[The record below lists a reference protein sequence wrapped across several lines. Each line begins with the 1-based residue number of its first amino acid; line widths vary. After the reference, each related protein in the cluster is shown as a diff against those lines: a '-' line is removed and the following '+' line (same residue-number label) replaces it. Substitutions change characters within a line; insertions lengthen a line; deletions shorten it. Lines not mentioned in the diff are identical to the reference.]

1 MKKRFPI
8 SLFGLAV
15 LVALVISAVHPMI
28 ARADDGTPAAP
39 SAPAAVDTSAPAA
52 AATQAPPAADT
63 SAPAAAATQAPAAAD
78 TSAPAAA
85 VTQAPPVDT
94 SAPAATDP
102 AVATQAPATTDTAV
116 ARAASTDTSVATQA
130 PAATDTTVA
139 PTDTSAPATTAAPSA
154 TDTATVLSQVPT
166 GTAVVVVDAT
176 GTAVPLATQAAAEI
190 IKTGDPIWCPSGV
203 SPVAGS
209 GGCTASAPGRTDN
222 LVDLV
227 TYLSSNQ
234 PNQNGTI
241 WISSGTDSSSSAVTI
256 NGSASAAWAAYQL
269 TLQGGWDGTTSITP
283 VGTSN
288 FSVPIIIS
296 NWGNDVTV
304 NDITISNAKTDDGLT
319 VTEASG
325 STGNIKVHHVTSNR
339 NSGVGADLDNSL
351 GSGTISVD
359 HSTFGDSSG
368 TNGNGSYGLEAI
380 SNGDITLTDVTAD
393 GNTNTG
399 ALLSNEADPPSIT
412 VINSQ
417 FDGNG
422 QEGLVAF
429 STGDTTLAGVTA
441 DDNGRTGAMLEI
453 DGNITVNNA
462 TFSQNG
468 LDGLE
473 ASSNGTVTLT
483 SVTAESNVNDG
494 LYAMAEGNITFA
506 GIAADSNTDDGA
518 ALDNTSGTGS
528 ISVGPGTFNGNGIDG
543 LDALSNGNITLD
555 NAIADYNN
563 TGDGA
568 YLNNV
573 SGSGAISVDHSTF
586 GDSSGSTGNGANGLV
601 AFSTGDIALT
611 SVTADGNTYVGAIL
625 SNESDP
631 PSMTITNSHFDGN
644 GVYGLDARST
654 GNITLTDV
662 TADDNTSVGAILTN
676 AAPDPTITNS
686 RFDGNG
692 EDGLEVL
699 STGDTT
705 LTGVTADGNDG
716 TGAMLRIG
724 GNLTVNNSNFS
735 TNSLDGLDASTFAG
749 DITVTNSNFLT
760 NGSDGLDA
768 ISFGGSISII
778 GATASGNGEDGIY
791 VDPPLPSSLTGTIT
805 CSVADD
811 NGAYGVEAEAGHGT
825 LTLNSVTLN
834 GNSSGPSAVSEGVTP
849 IITTVKCGSHRT
861 SAGDLSVNT
870 INVVS
875 GASNPLDCTNFSST
889 DLVLPDG
896 DHALLPCP
904 NGQNGIVTSKTGSNL
919 PGTLDSKYTY
929 VSGFDAEVTPSL
941 SGSMT
946 VSFTIPSGK
955 QGANFAIL
963 YWDGSKWV
971 NLGGSI
977 NPPGFFSV
985 QSNLTGEF
993 ILVTQ

>member
-15 LVALVISAVHPMI
+15 LVALVISAVHPVI
-28 ARADDGTPAAP
+28 ARADDGTPVAP

-52 AATQAPPAADT
+52 AATQAPPAV
-63 SAPAAAATQAPAAAD
+63 APSAPAAAD

-85 VTQAPPVDT
+85 VTQPPAADT
-94 SAPAATDP
+94 SAPAATSP
-102 AVATQAPATTDTAV
+102 SVATQAPATTDTTV
-116 ARAASTDTSVATQA
+116 APADTSAPATTAASTDTSVATQA
-130 PAATDTTVA
+130 PAAADTTVA
-139 PTDTSAPATTAAPSA
+139 PTDTSAPATTAAPSV

-176 GTAVPLATQAAAEI
+176 GTAVPLATQAAANI
-190 IKTGDPIWCPSGV
+190 IQTGDPIWCPSGA
-203 SPVAGS
+203 SPAAGS
-209 GGCTASAPGRTDN
+209 GGCTTSYPNLAS
-222 LVDLV
+222 LVSGLTSV
-227 TYLSSNQ
+227 Q
-234 PNQNGTI
+234 PTANGTI
-241 WISSGTDSSSSAVTI
+241 WISAGTDSSSSAITI
-256 NGSASAAWAAYQL
+256 DGSVLTAWAAYEL
-269 TLQGGWDGTTSITP
+269 TVQGGWG
-283 VGTSN
+283 GGSN
-288 FSVPIIIS
+288 AVSTFSVPITIS

-304 NDITISNAKTDDGLT
+304 NDINITNPTTTGLT
-319 VTEASG
+319 VTTRASSGKGNITVHHVNSSNNTAG
-325 STGNIKVHHVTSNR
+325 SGDGLYLNNQAGTGNITLTDVV
-339 NSGVGADLDNSL
+339 AQ
-351 GSGTISVD
+351 
-359 HSTFGDSSG
+359 
-368 TNGNGSYGLEAI
+368 TNASYGLEAY
-380 SNGDITLTDVTAD
+380 SNGNITLTGVTAD
-393 GNTNTG
+393 YNTDDG
-399 ALLSNEADPPSIT
+399 AILNNEADPPSIT
-412 VINSQ
+412 VTNSH
-417 FDGNG
+417 FDRNS
-422 QEGLVAF
+422 E
-429 STGDTTLAGVTA
+429 
-441 DDNGRTGAMLEI
+441 
-453 DGNITVNNA
+453 
-462 TFSQNG
+462 
-468 LDGLE
+468 DGLE
-473 ASSNGTVTLT
+473 AYSNGDVTLT
-483 SVTAESNVNDG
+483 GVTAETNSSYG
-494 LYAMAEGNITFA
+494 LYVFSGGDISLS
-506 GIAADSNTDDGA
+506 GAAVDSNSTNGA
-518 ALDNTSGTGS
+518 YLDNTSGTGN
-528 ISVGPGTFNGNGIDG
+528 ISVGPSTFNGNTGEG
-543 LDALSNGNITLD
+543 LDAFSNGNITLTGVT
-555 NAIADYNN
+555 ADYN
-563 TGDGA
+563 TG
-568 YLNNV
+568 
-573 SGSGAISVDHSTF
+573 
-586 GDSSGSTGNGANGLV
+586 
-601 AFSTGDIALT
+601 
-611 SVTADGNTYVGAIL
+611 VGAIL

-631 PSMTITNSHFDGN
+631 PSMTITNSHFDEN

-724 GNLTVNNSNFS
+724 GNLTVNNSDFS